1 MRRRAV
7 AALCVGGADA
17 LMRAA
22 AVLCAVACGVVCALC
37 AGEEKE
43 EEGRKR
49 VRRRGNKDSPL
60 SYLFTLEEIVGA
72 RFAAHDLVTDGEL
85 RPHDLRHDLLCG
97 LTAARSATPWA
108 TKE

>member
-1 MRRRAV
+1 M

-43 EEGRKR
+43 EEGKKR

-85 RPHDLRHDLLCG
+85 RPHDLLCG